1 MMNRASA
8 LLAREHISKIYFRRR
23 KLTTSL
29 HLYNSRL
36 FSELHEYL
44 LLLLG
49 LTGENQARFS
59 IYAFLDGLYLRL
71 S

>member
-49 LTGENQARFS
+49 LTV
-59 IYAFLDGLYLRL
+59 
-71 S
+71 